1 MQRIDWFTIREPKMC
16 RKTKELVRVIK
27 IYLLFRQGF
36 ALHELSNLFIE
47 ISMWIGRNRIH
58 WWINYPVLELMET
71 LDLTRKSP
79 FCVFRLLWFVCC
91 LWLLERERERERKC
105 WWWCGDEETKA
116 LEGSMGS
123 FCSITTP
130 FLGAKLY

>member
-1 MQRIDWFTIREPKMC
+1 
-16 RKTKELVRVIK
+16 
-27 IYLLFRQGF
+27 LFRQGF

-105 WWWCGDEETKA
+105 WWWWWRNQSVGGFDGLVLFDNHSFFGGKIILINYCKANFTK
-116 LEGSMGS
+116 S
-123 FCSITTP
+123 SIHTFT
-130 FLGAKLY
+130 FWLRKLKITKSSD